1 MHLAF
6 LAKACLALAAEPAS
20 AETPPS
26 PVHPNAAEENLLRD
40 AEAAAASSPPP
51 PPAAAAPSM
60 FPLNP
65 GITAFGDLL
74 GQIGVHNGRLM
85 PGSTMYLRSMELEIR
100 TQVDPFA
107 NAAAVIAFEQ
117 EAPPMDG
124 SSAAEGFGAGPEEAY
139 VDLVALPWHL
149 SARVGKFKQPFGLM
163 NRTHPHD
170 LPWVDVP
177 AAIERL
183 AEDGYNDT
191 GATLSWVV
199 PAGPLGITLTA
210 GGLSGQPF
218 EESAGPDAALAGLG
232 RLEVFAGFG
241 NVDVGVGASA
251 VRHWGLREQA
261 LGADFSFRW
270 RPNQRRSVVVLAEL
284 IQGMDGEVG
293 GYGALQVQPSRSVFV
308 GFREDFASNELRHN
322 LFVSAYTSEFMRLRV
337 GGGYAASGDV
347 DALAQLTFVWGSHPV
362 EPWWVNK

>member
-6 LAKACLALAAEPAS
+6 LAVACLARAAEPAA
-20 AETPPS
+20 AEAPPS
-26 PVHPNAAEENLLRD
+26 PIDSDQENILRE
-40 AEAAAASSPPP
+40 AEAAAAVPLPP
-51 PPAAAAPSM
+51 PPATRAPSL

-65 GITAFGDLL
+65 GITAFGDMV
-74 GQIGVHNGRLM
+74 GQLGVHDGRLM
-85 PGSTMYLRSMELEIR
+85 PGSTLYLRSLELEIR

-107 NAAAVIAFEQ
+107 KAAAVIAFEQ
-117 EAPPMDG
+117 EAPPFDG
-124 SSAAEGFGAGPEEAY
+124 STAAGGFGAGPEEAY

-149 SARVGKFKQPFGLM
+149 SARLGKFKQPFGLM

-177 AAIERL
+177 PSMELL
-183 AEDGYNDT
+183 AEEGYNDT
-191 GATLSWVV
+191 GGTLSWVV

-218 EESAGPDAALAGLG
+218 EDSTGPDAALAGLG
-232 RLEVFAGFG
+232 RIEVFAGFG
-241 NVDVGVGASA
+241 NVDVGFGGSA
-251 VRHWGLREQA
+251 VRHWGLQQQA
-261 LGADFSFRW
+261 LGADLSFRW

-284 IQGMDGEVG
+284 IQGMDGQVG
-293 GYGALQVQPSRSVFV
+293 GYGALQVQPSRSVFI
-308 GFREDFASNELRHN
+308 GFREDFTGDDLRHN
-322 LFVSAYTSEFMRLRV
+322 LFVSGYTSEFMRLRV
-337 GGGYAASGDV
+337 GGGYAAASGDV